1 MKDTDKEQIAIRIV
15 RLREFHR
22 TDRNEEF
29 GELFRRLIEDPLKP
43 KTDRGNLRVN
53 PIVVLLA
60 VMGLLAGGTF
70 LFFSFVQ
77 L

>member
-1 MKDTDKEQIAIRIV
+1 MKDKEQIAIRMARFTEFHAMDRQE
-15 RLREFHR
+15 RLREA
-22 TDRNEEF
+22 
-29 GELFRRLIEDPLKP
+29 LRRLIEDPLKP
-43 KTDRGNLRVN
+43 KTDKGKLRIN

-60 VMGLLAGGTF
+60 VMALLAGGTI

>member
-1 MKDTDKEQIAIRIV
+1 MKHKDQIAIRIA
-15 RLREFHR
+15 RLREFQAM
-22 TDRNEEF
+22 DRREQI
-29 GELFRRLIEDPLKP
+29 GPLSRRLIEDPLKP
-43 KTDRGNLRVN
+43 KTDKGTLRVN

-60 VMGLLAGGTF
+60 GMALLAGGTF

>member
-1 MKDTDKEQIAIRIV
+1 MKDKQQIAIRMA
-15 RLREFHR
+15 RLREFR
-22 TDRNEEF
+22 AMDRPEHF
-29 GELFRRLIEDPLKP
+29 GEVLRRLIEDPLKP
-43 KTDRGNLRVN
+43 KTDKGNLRIN

-60 VMGLLAGGTF
+60 VMALLAGGTF

>member
-1 MKDTDKEQIAIRIV
+1 MKDKQQIAIRRA
-15 RLREFHR
+15 RLREFR
-22 TDRNEEF
+22 AMDRPEQFAEV
-29 GELFRRLIEDPLKP
+29 LRRLIEDPLKP
-43 KTDRGNLRVN
+43 KTDKGNPRIN

-60 VMGLLAGGTF
+60 VMALLAGGTF

>member
-1 MKDTDKEQIAIRIV
+1 MKDKGQIAIRIL
-15 RLREFHR
+15 RLRKFR
-22 TDRNEEF
+22 AMDRHGQFAEA
-29 GELFRRLIEDPLKP
+29 LRRLIEDPLKP
-43 KTDRGNLRVN
+43 KTDRGTLRVN

-60 VMGLLAGGTF
+60 GMALLAGGTF